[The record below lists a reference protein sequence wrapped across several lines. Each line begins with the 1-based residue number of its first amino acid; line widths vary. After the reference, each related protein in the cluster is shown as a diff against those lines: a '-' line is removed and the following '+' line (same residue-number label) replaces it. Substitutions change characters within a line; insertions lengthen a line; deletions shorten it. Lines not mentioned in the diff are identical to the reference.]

1 VNISSDQTI
10 PLTKAQLRS
19 KAWYQK
25 NKERKQAQSKE
36 WYKKQQ
42 ELNSDLYIKDKERR
56 QKSRKKRY
64 QLNKEKESSYSK
76 EWYQKN
82 KEKKKTQRKEWYQ
95 ENREAIKERRSKRRK
110 EQYNS
115 DPNYKLSCL
124 LRSRIYETLKAVN
137 ASKNHRTNELIGCT
151 ISEARLYLE
160 SLFEKGMTWEN
171 NTHDGWHIDHIIP
184 CTYFNLNDIEEQKK
198 CFHYTNLRPLWAS
211 ENLSKSSV
219 HEGVKHYFL
228 KT

>member
-1 VNISSDQTI
+1 M
-10 PLTKAQLRS
+10 PLTKAQLAYRRYYEKNKEECRKRSIKLHQLNKEKNSTYS
-19 KAWYQK
+19 KAWYQ
-25 NKERKQAQSKE
+25 Q
-36 WYKKQQ
+36 
-42 ELNSDLYIKDKERR
+42 
-56 QKSRKKRY
+56 
-64 QLNKEKESSYSK
+64 NKEKKKAQWK

-82 KEKKKTQRKEWYQ
+82 KEVV
-95 ENREAIKERRSKRRK
+95 KERRSKRRK

-137 ASKNHRTNELIGCT
+137 ASKNHRTHDLVGCT

-160 SLFEKGMTWEN
+160 SLFEEGMTWDN
-171 NTHDGWHIDHIIP
+171 NTHSGWHIDHIIP
-184 CTYFNLNDIEEQKK
+184 CTYFNLQDPEEQKK

-219 HEGVKHYFL
+219 HEGVKRYFL
-228 KT
+228 KC